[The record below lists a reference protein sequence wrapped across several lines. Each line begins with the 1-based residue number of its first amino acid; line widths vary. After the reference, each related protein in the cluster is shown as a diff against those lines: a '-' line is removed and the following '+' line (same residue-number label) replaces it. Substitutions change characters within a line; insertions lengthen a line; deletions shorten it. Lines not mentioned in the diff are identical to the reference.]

1 MSQQTFDIKEDEFV
15 KSLNLTDDKIKEDF
29 EKMRDIEGLPLG
41 DVEDILELSEPPYYT
56 AYPNPYIK
64 DFIEYFGTPY
74 DEETDDYTVEPFVGD
89 VSEGKNDKLYSLHS
103 YHTKVPYKSIEH
115 YISHYTKEGDIVFD
129 GFCGTGQT
137 GVAAQILNRNAIIM
151 DLGVSP
157 AFISRNYNYDH
168 NLNNIEINF
177 NKIIKEIEN
186 EYGWMYDF
194 DGQEINYTVWGE
206 IRECKFC
213 NNSFNVW
220 ETAVKGIGNDFPK
233 TFQCP
238 KCGSEISMKDSKVLL
253 DDDGHRFYVPII
265 TNVFDNKKKV
275 FKDLNDN
282 FDNLMNKINDI
293 SIPYWYPNVLMMFND
308 GIWGD
313 RAIKQDC
320 PGVSTVD
327 DLYFKRSL
335 IILSSYFDKCRKL
348 DDKTVKNSLM
358 FIATAA
364 LVRLTKLNRYIS
376 KYKTNVGPYSGTL
389 YMSPFITE
397 MNAINGL
404 KNKFK
409 ELMRVDFPLREG
421 NFILST
427 QSSTDLLNIPEN
439 SIDYIFIDPP
449 FGWNLMYSEL
459 NFNWDSWL
467 KVFSNNSDEAI
478 VSKFQEKDNGDYYN
492 LMKKS
497 FSEFFRILK
506 PERWITIE
514 FHNSSAEIWNLIQKA
529 VVSAGFIIAQVN
541 VLDKKKGTIN
551 QAFLDNAVKNDL
563 VINAYKPTKVFSKQ
577 FISRKGNGMEK
588 EFLENHLNKL
598 PVEQN
603 VERTQEMLFS
613 KLLAQYI
620 QNGFE
625 IELDASEFYT
635 VLNENFKE
643 RNGYWFTENQIS
655 KYDLKYEK
663 LGGIDINQSILGI
676 SDEKTAIIWLSQFLK
691 EPKTYDEIYINFSKN
706 LLTSEDKIPE
716 LKILLDENFVNEDK
730 KYRLPSDLENK
741 EKEEYR
747 NKRLSKDFND
757 FLSEIKSS
765 KKKIKEV
772 RKESLLFGL
781 LKLYEEKNV
790 DEIKFIES
798 RLNKK
803 IIDSNEDISA
813 IINWAKY
820 K

>member
-1 MSQQTFDIKEDEFV
+1 MVKLSYENFSEKLKLNDEEIIKDL
-15 KSLNLTDDKIKEDF
+15 K
-29 EKMRDIEGLPLG
+29 KMKDIEGFPLG

-56 AYPNPYIK
+56 VYPNPYIK

-74 DEETDDYTVEPFVGD
+74 DEETDDYDVEPFVGD
-89 VSEGKNDKLYSLHS
+89 VSEGKNDKFYSLHS

-115 YISHYTKEGDIVFD
+115 YISHYTNEGDIVFD

-151 DLGVSP
+151 DLGVAP
-157 AFISRNYNYDH
+157 AFISRNYNFPH
-168 NLNNIEINF
+168 NLNKIEFEF
-177 NKIIKEIEN
+177 NRIIKEIES

-194 DGQEINYTVWGE
+194 EGQEINYTVWTE
-206 IRECKFC
+206 VRECKFC
-213 NNSFNVW
+213 NNPFNVW
-220 ETAVKGIGNDFPK
+220 DTAVNGIGKDFPK
-233 TFQCP
+233 TFTCP
-238 KCGSEISMKDSKVLL
+238 NCGSEISMKDSKVLF
-253 DDDGHRFYVPII
+253 DEDNHRTYVPVI
-265 TNVFDNKKKV
+265 TSVFDKRKKIFKELNENFFEVLEKV
-275 FKDLNDN
+275 DN
-282 FDNLMNKINDI
+282 IA
-293 SIPYWYPNVLMMFND
+293 IPYWYPHELIMFEQ

-320 PGVSTVD
+320 PGVSNVD

-335 IILSSYFDKCRKL
+335 IILSNYFDKCRTLENKNI
-348 DDKTVKNSLM
+348 KNSLM
-358 FIATAA
+358 FIGTAA

-409 ELMRVDFPLREG
+409 ELSRVDFPNMKG

-427 QSSTDLLNIPEN
+427 QSSTDLLNIPQN

-467 KVFSNNSDEAI
+467 KVFTNNSNEAI

-492 LMKKS
+492 LMKSS
-497 FSEFFRILK
+497 FKEFFRILK

-563 VINAYKPTKVFSKQ
+563 VINAYKPTDSFSNQ
-577 FISRKGNGMEK
+577 FISQKGLGMEK

-598 PVEQN
+598 PIELN

-625 IELDASEFYT
+625 IELDASEVYS

-643 RNGYWFTENQIS
+643 RNGYWFTEDQIA
-655 KYDLKYEK
+655 KYDLKYGK
-663 LGGIDINQSILGI
+663 LSDVDINQSILGI
-676 SDEKTAIIWLSQFLK
+676 SDEKTAIIWISQFLK
-691 EPKTYDEIYINFSKN
+691 EPKTYDEIYINFSKS

-716 LKILLDENFVNEDK
+716 LKTILDENFINENK
-730 KYRLPSDLENK
+730 RYRLPSDFENK

-757 FLSEIKSS
+757 LLTEMKSS

-772 RKESLLFGL
+772 RKESVLYGL
-781 LKLYEEKNV
+781 LSLYESKNV

-803 IIDSNEDISA
+803 IIDSNEDIAA

>member
-1 MSQQTFDIKEDEFV
+1 
-15 KSLNLTDDKIKEDF
+15 
-29 EKMRDIEGLPLG
+29 
-41 DVEDILELSEPPYYT
+41 
-56 AYPNPYIK
+56 
-64 DFIEYFGTPY
+64 
-74 DEETDDYTVEPFVGD
+74 
-89 VSEGKNDKLYSLHS
+89 
-103 YHTKVPYKSIEH
+103 
-115 YISHYTKEGDIVFD
+115 
-129 GFCGTGQT
+129 
-137 GVAAQILNRNAIIM
+137 
-151 DLGVSP
+151 
-157 AFISRNYNYDH
+157 
-168 NLNNIEINF
+168 
-177 NKIIKEIEN
+177 
-186 EYGWMYDF
+186 
-194 DGQEINYTVWGE
+194 
-206 IRECKFC
+206 
-213 NNSFNVW
+213 
-220 ETAVKGIGNDFPK
+220 
-233 TFQCP
+233 
-238 KCGSEISMKDSKVLL
+238 MKDSKVLF
-253 DDDGHRFYVPII
+253 DEDNHRTYVPVI
-265 TNVFDNKKKV
+265 TSVFDKRKKIFKELNENFFEVLEKV
-275 FKDLNDN
+275 DN
-282 FDNLMNKINDI
+282 IA
-293 SIPYWYPNVLMMFND
+293 IPYWYPHELMMFEQ

-320 PGVSTVD
+320 PGVSNVD

-335 IILSSYFDKCRKL
+335 IILSNYFDKCRTLENKNI
-348 DDKTVKNSLM
+348 KNSLM
-358 FIATAA
+358 FIGTAA

-409 ELMRVDFPLREG
+409 ELSRVDFPNMKG

-427 QSSTDLLNIPEN
+427 QSSTDLLNIPQN

-467 KVFSNNSDEAI
+467 KVFTNNSNESI

-492 LMKKS
+492 LMKSS
-497 FSEFFRILK
+497 FKEFFRILK

-563 VINAYKPTKVFSKQ
+563 VINAYKPTDSFSNQ
-577 FISRKGNGMEK
+577 FISQKGLGMEK

-598 PVEQN
+598 PIELN

-625 IELDASEFYT
+625 IELDASEVYS

-643 RNGYWFTENQIS
+643 RNGYWFTEEQIA
-655 KYDLKYEK
+655 KYDLKYGK
-663 LGGIDINQSILGI
+663 LSDVDINQSILGI
-676 SDEKTAIIWLSQFLK
+676 SDEKTAIIWISQFLK
-691 EPKTYDEIYINFSKN
+691 EPKTYDEIYINFSKS

-716 LKILLDENFVNEDK
+716 LKTILDENFINENK
-730 KYRLPSDLENK
+730 RYRLPSDFENK

-757 FLSEIKSS
+757 LLTEMKSS

-772 RKESLLFGL
+772 RKESLLYGL
-781 LKLYEEKNV
+781 LSLYESKNV

-803 IIDSNEDISA
+803 IIDSNEDIAA

>member
-1 MSQQTFDIKEDEFV
+1 
-15 KSLNLTDDKIKEDF
+15 
-29 EKMRDIEGLPLG
+29 
-41 DVEDILELSEPPYYT
+41 
-56 AYPNPYIK
+56 
-64 DFIEYFGTPY
+64 
-74 DEETDDYTVEPFVGD
+74 
-89 VSEGKNDKLYSLHS
+89 
-103 YHTKVPYKSIEH
+103 
-115 YISHYTKEGDIVFD
+115 
-129 GFCGTGQT
+129 
-137 GVAAQILNRNAIIM
+137 
-151 DLGVSP
+151 
-157 AFISRNYNYDH
+157 
-168 NLNNIEINF
+168 
-177 NKIIKEIEN
+177 
-186 EYGWMYDF
+186 
-194 DGQEINYTVWGE
+194 
-206 IRECKFC
+206 
-213 NNSFNVW
+213 
-220 ETAVKGIGNDFPK
+220 
-233 TFQCP
+233 
-238 KCGSEISMKDSKVLL
+238 
-253 DDDGHRFYVPII
+253 
-265 TNVFDNKKKV
+265 
-275 FKDLNDN
+275 
-282 FDNLMNKINDI
+282 
-293 SIPYWYPNVLMMFND
+293 
-308 GIWGD
+308 
-313 RAIKQDC
+313 
-320 PGVSTVD
+320 
-327 DLYFKRSL
+327 
-335 IILSSYFDKCRKL
+335 
-348 DDKTVKNSLM
+348 
-358 FIATAA
+358 
-364 LVRLTKLNRYIS
+364 
-376 KYKTNVGPYSGTL
+376 
-389 YMSPFITE
+389 
-397 MNAINGL
+397 
-404 KNKFK
+404 
-409 ELMRVDFPLREG
+409 MRVDFPLREG

-730 KYRLPSDLENK
+730 KYRLPSDLEKK